1 MRPAR
6 TWRKDHRVATLS
18 LLASYIGYMGAA
30 ASSHILKLGNLRS
43 VEAGEVLRLVKALT
57 GSLLHEKGLVHAPRH
72 VDARGWLVKALKHVT
87 CNEQRRLVNVP
98 RHVNAR
104 GGVVKRR

>member
-43 VEAGEVLRLVKALT
+43 VEAGEVLRLVKAL
-57 GSLLHEKGLVHAPRH
+57 
-72 VDARGWLVKALKHVT
+72 
-87 CNEQRRLVNVP
+87 RLVT
-98 RHVNAR
+98 AR
-104 GGVVKRR
+104 EGAR